1 MANDP
6 TNVQVVKEWKAPRCT
21 QAVKKFLG
29 FVEYYWRFCLELA
42 AIMTLLS
49 SKEVQSHWAPTEEAA
64 LQQLKCPD
72 PAKQFILDPDAS
84 SEVDGAVL
92 PQMVDG
98 EDRVVAYYSKTF
110 SPPQMNYSVIRRE
123 LLAVVMA
130 VTHFR
135 PYPDGQEFG
144 LRTDHASLLWLYKWT
159 EPSHQVVRWLESIA
173 EFSFLLERR
182 AETKN

>member
-72 PAKQFILDPDAS
+72 PAKQFILDTDAS

-110 SPPQMNYSVIRRE
+110 SPPQRNYCVTRRE
-123 LLAVVMA
+123 LLVIVMPVA
-130 VTHFR
+130 HFFQHLC
-135 PYPDGQEFG
+135 GQETR
-144 LRTDHASLLWLYKWT
+144 LRTDHALLLWLYKRT
-159 EPSHQVVRWLESIA
+159 ELSQQVA
-173 EFSFLLERR
+173 
-182 AETKN
+182 K